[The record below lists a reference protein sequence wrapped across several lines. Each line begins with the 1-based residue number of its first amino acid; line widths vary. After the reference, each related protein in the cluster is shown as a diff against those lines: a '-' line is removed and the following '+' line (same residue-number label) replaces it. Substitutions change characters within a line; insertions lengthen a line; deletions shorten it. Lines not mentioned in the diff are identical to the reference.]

1 MKNKISSIGIAV
13 LVTLWAAITVFAWF
27 GSAEEYSVAER
38 RKLAQAPELSV
49 QSLLAEN
56 KLNPDGSIREKLSY
70 MSLFEDYSLDQFPL
84 RDKFRQVK
92 ALFHYNVM
100 QQKDNNDIYV
110 AGDYA
115 VKMLYPLNET
125 MVKGN
130 LSIFEHIQKNYLAKN
145 GCKAYMTVVPDKSF
159 FLAEESGH
167 LSLDYD
173 RLFGLVK
180 EKMPWATH
188 IDLTDTLSIED
199 YYYTDTHWRQECI
212 LPAAQKIAQAM
223 GVTAPQEADFT
234 KTALERPFYG
244 VYYGHAALPMDP
256 ETMFVMESQ
265 LLSGCT
271 VLDVQANS
279 QTAVYNMDMADSDDM
294 YNVFLSGAKAL
305 LKIQNPNAKT
315 KRELIVFRD
324 SFGSSMIPL
333 LAQDYAAVTVVDLR
347 YIDYRVLDQFVNFR
361 GKDVLFL
368 YNTQVLN
375 TTPLM

>member
-13 LVTLWAAITVFAWF
+13 LVTLWAAITAFAWF

-100 QQKDNNDIYV
+100 RQKDTNDIYV
-110 AGDYA
+110 TGDYA

-173 RLFGLVK
+173 RLFDLVK

-223 GVTAPQEADFT
+223 GVTAPQESDFT

-324 SFGSSMIPL
+324 SFGSSIIPL
-333 LAQDYAAVTVVDLR
+333 LVQDYATVTVVDLR
-347 YIDYRVLDQFVNFR
+347 YIDYRVLDQFVSFR

>member
-13 LVTLWAAITVFAWF
+13 LVTLWAAITAFAWF

-279 QTAVYNMDMADSDDM
+279 QTAVYNMDMADYDDM

-333 LAQDYAAVTVVDLR
+333 LVQDYATVTVVDLR

>member
-13 LVTLWAAITVFAWF
+13 LVTLWAAITAFAWF

-100 QQKDNNDIYV
+100 RQKDNNDIYV
-110 AGDYA
+110 TGDYA

-223 GVTAPQEADFT
+223 GVTVPQEADFT

-271 VLDVQANS
+271 VLDVQASS

-324 SFGSSMIPL
+324 SFGSSIIPL
-333 LAQDYAAVTVVDLR
+333 LVQDYATVTVVDLR
-347 YIDYRVLDQFVNFR
+347 YIDYRVLDQFVSFR

>member
-13 LVTLWAAITVFAWF
+13 LVTLWAAITAFAWF

-223 GVTAPQEADFT
+223 GVTVPQEADFT

-244 VYYGHAALPMDP
+244 VYYGHAALPMEP

-305 LKIQNPNAKT
+305 LKIQNPNAAT

-333 LAQDYAAVTVVDLR
+333 LVQDYAAVTVVDLR
-347 YIDYRVLDQFVNFR
+347 YIDYRVLDQFVSFR

>member
-13 LVTLWAAITVFAWF
+13 LVTLWAAITAFAWF

-173 RLFGLVK
+173 RLFGLVE

-244 VYYGHAALPMDP
+244 VYYGHAALPMEP
-256 ETMFVMESQ
+256 ETMFVMQSQ

-333 LAQDYAAVTVVDLR
+333 LVQDYATVTVVDLR

>member
-13 LVTLWAAITVFAWF
+13 LVTLWAAITAFAWF

-223 GVTAPQEADFT
+223 GVTVPQEADFT

-244 VYYGHAALPMDP
+244 VYYGHAALPMAP
-256 ETMFVMESQ
+256 EPMFVMESQ

-305 LKIQNPNAKT
+305 LKIPNPNAKT
-315 KRELIVFRD
+315 KRERIVFRD

-333 LAQDYAAVTVVDLR
+333 LVQDYATVTVVDLR

>member
-13 LVTLWAAITVFAWF
+13 LVTLWAAITAFAWF

-100 QQKDNNDIYV
+100 RQKDNNDIYV
-110 AGDYA
+110 TGDYA

-324 SFGSSMIPL
+324 SFGSSIIPL
-333 LAQDYAAVTVVDLR
+333 LVQDYATVTVVDLR
-347 YIDYRVLDQFVNFR
+347 YIDYRVLDQFVSFR

>member
-13 LVTLWAAITVFAWF
+13 LVTLWAAITAFAWF

-70 MSLFEDYSLDQFPL
+70 MSLFEDYSLDKFPL

-223 GVTAPQEADFT
+223 GVTVPQEADFT

-244 VYYGHAALPMDP
+244 VYYGHAALPMEP

-324 SFGSSMIPL
+324 SFGSSIIPL
-333 LAQDYAAVTVVDLR
+333 LVQDYATVTVVDLR
-347 YIDYRVLDQFVNFR
+347 YIDYRVLDQFVSFR

>member
-13 LVTLWAAITVFAWF
+13 LVTLWAAITAFAWF

-100 QQKDNNDIYV
+100 RQKDNNDIYV
-110 AGDYA
+110 TGDYA

-271 VLDVQANS
+271 VLDVQASS

-333 LAQDYAAVTVVDLR
+333 LVQDYATVTVVDLR

>member
-13 LVTLWAAITVFAWF
+13 LVTLWAAITAFAWF

-49 QSLLAEN
+49 QSLLAAN

-110 AGDYA
+110 TGDYA

-223 GVTAPQEADFT
+223 GVTVPQEADFT

-333 LAQDYAAVTVVDLR
+333 LVQDYATVTVVDLR

>member
-13 LVTLWAAITVFAWF
+13 LVTLWAAITAFAWF

-100 QQKDNNDIYV
+100 RQKDNNDIYV
-110 AGDYA
+110 TGDYA

-324 SFGSSMIPL
+324 SFGSSIIPL
-333 LAQDYAAVTVVDLR
+333 LVQDYATVTVVDLR

>member
-13 LVTLWAAITVFAWF
+13 LVTLWAAITAFAWF

-294 YNVFLSGAKAL
+294 YNIFLSGAKAL

-324 SFGSSMIPL
+324 SFGSSIIPL
-333 LAQDYAAVTVVDLR
+333 LVQDYATVTVVDLR
-347 YIDYRVLDQFVNFR
+347 YIDYRVLDQFVSFR

>member
-13 LVTLWAAITVFAWF
+13 LVTLWAAITAFAWF

-173 RLFGLVK
+173 RLFDLVK

-324 SFGSSMIPL
+324 SFGSSIIPL
-333 LAQDYAAVTVVDLR
+333 LVQDYATVTVVDLR
-347 YIDYRVLDQFVNFR
+347 YIDYRVLDQFVSFR

>member
-13 LVTLWAAITVFAWF
+13 LVTRWAAITAFAWF

-100 QQKDNNDIYV
+100 RQKDNNDIYV
-110 AGDYA
+110 TGDYA

-223 GVTAPQEADFT
+223 GVTVPQEADFT

-324 SFGSSMIPL
+324 SFGSSIIPL
-333 LAQDYAAVTVVDLR
+333 LVQDYATVTVVDLR
-347 YIDYRVLDQFVNFR
+347 YIDYRVLDQFVSFR
-361 GKDVLFL
+361 GKDVLFM

>member
-13 LVTLWAAITVFAWF
+13 LVTLWAAITAFAWF

-223 GVTAPQEADFT
+223 GVTVPQEADFT

-324 SFGSSMIPL
+324 SFGSSIIPL
-333 LAQDYAAVTVVDLR
+333 LVQDYATVTVVDLR

>member
-13 LVTLWAAITVFAWF
+13 LVTLWAVITAFAWF

-173 RLFGLVK
+173 RLFDLVK

-333 LAQDYAAVTVVDLR
+333 LVQDYATVTVVDLR
-347 YIDYRVLDQFVNFR
+347 YIDYRVLDQFVSFR

>member
-13 LVTLWAAITVFAWF
+13 LVTLWAAITAFAWF

-223 GVTAPQEADFT
+223 GVTVPQEADFT

-244 VYYGHAALPMDP
+244 VYYGHAALPMEP
-256 ETMFVMESQ
+256 ETMFVMQSQ

-324 SFGSSMIPL
+324 SFGSSIIPL
-333 LAQDYAAVTVVDLR
+333 LVQDYATVTVVDLR

>member
-13 LVTLWAAITVFAWF
+13 LVVLWAAITAFAWF
-27 GSAEEYSVAER
+27 GSPEEYSVAER
-38 RKLAQAPELSV
+38 RKLAQAPELTV

-100 QQKDNNDIYV
+100 QQKDNNDIYIS
-110 AGDYA
+110 GDYA

-130 LSIFEHIQKNYLAKN
+130 LSIMEHIQKNYLAKN
-145 GCKAYMTVVPDKSF
+145 GCKAYMTVVPDKSY
-159 FLAEESGH
+159 FLAEKSGH

-173 RLFGLVK
+173 RMFALVQ

-234 KTALERPFYG
+234 KTLLSDEFYG

-256 ETMFVMESQ
+256 EPMYLLENE
-265 LLSGCT
+265 LLSNCT
-271 VLDVQANS
+271 VFDVQANS
-279 QTAVYNMDMADSDDM
+279 QSAVYNMDMADSDDM

-305 LKIQNPNAKT
+305 LKIQNPAATT

-347 YIDYRVLDQFVNFR
+347 YIDYRVLEQFVNFR

>member
-13 LVTLWAAITVFAWF
+13 LVTLWAAITAFAWF

-333 LAQDYAAVTVVDLR
+333 LVQDYATVTVVDLR
-347 YIDYRVLDQFVNFR
+347 YIDYRVLDQFVSFR